1 MDTPVPAPA
10 TASPS
15 PHPFLLRVA
24 RLLLAKAERST
35 TQVPVRLALDRKAAA
50 ELHEAVDA
58 DEIQLLRM
66 QLDDLCATGWVALLL
81 EAPRAFASF
90 SDRKPRLELC
100 DFEALA
106 AWAGYTPQAQRWQQQ
121 WRAHLVA
128 HWAAHPQEAPIDSAA
143 VLDHLA
149 RSPLVSMEGLP
160 LEGATRSLS
169 TLSALCRSG
178 QVMALREAS
187 ARAFQGRSKV
197 LDHREELL
205 KLLGSTS
212 GQFVEAPIQLLLAPP
227 TDAAD
232 GGPGSF
238 KDVLFIENLVTFE
251 HMADVRA
258 VAWAESL
265 LVYAAGFRGSARRLR
280 SRAGCRLYL
289 RARAPE
295 ASLPAVE
302 SWLFESQEREQSD
315 LAVAPVYFFGD
326 LDHAG
331 MQILASLREVF
342 PQASAWRPGYAQ
354 LAGLLAAGGG
364 HSPDLAAKAQQMDP
378 GRTGC
383 AYADDE
389 LLPLL
394 RSQGR
399 FIDQEAFD
407 FGDVDG
413 SAFTTMGC
421 SCSTS
426 QGMLPETPPG
436 LN

>member
-1 MDTPVPAPA
+1 MDTPASSSIPALPA
-10 TASPS
+10 
-15 PHPFLLRVA
+15 PHPFLLHLA
-24 RLLLAKAERST
+24 RLLLAKAERSAA
-35 TQVPVRLALDRKAAA
+35 QGPVRLPLDRKAAP
-50 ELHEAVDA
+50 ELHDAVDA

-106 AWAGYTPQAQRWQQQ
+106 IWAGYTPQAQRWRQQ
-121 WRAHLVA
+121 WRAHLAA
-128 HWAAHPQEAPIDSAA
+128 HWAAHPQEAPVDPAT

-149 RSPLVSMEGLP
+149 RSPLVPLEGLP
-160 LEGATRSLS
+160 LEEATRSLS
-169 TLSALCRSG
+169 TLTALCLSG
-178 QVMALREAS
+178 QTIALREAS

-205 KLLGSTS
+205 RLLGSMS
-212 GQFVEAPIQLLLAPP
+212 GQFTEAPIQLLLAPP
-227 TDAAD
+227 SADTND
-232 GGPGSF
+232 GGASAF

-251 HMADVRA
+251 HMADARA
-258 VAWAESL
+258 PAWTGSL

-289 RARAPE
+289 RAPASA
-295 ASLPAVE
+295 ASLPAIE
-302 SWLFESQEREQSD
+302 SWLFEPLGDERNG
-315 LAVAPVYFFGD
+315 LPVAPVYFFGD

-342 PQASAWRPGYAQ
+342 PQASAWRPGYVQ
-354 LAGLLAAGGG
+354 LARLLATGAG
-364 HSPDLAAKAQQMDP
+364 HRPELAAKAQQTDP

-383 AYADDE
+383 AYADDG

-407 FGDVDG
+407 LNNVDG
-413 SAFTTMGC
+413 LGR
-421 SCSTS
+421 
-426 QGMLPETPPG
+426 
-436 LN
+436 

>member
-1 MDTPVPAPA
+1 MDTSVPAQA

-15 PHPFLLRVA
+15 PHPFLLRVG

-35 TQVPVRLALDRKAAA
+35 AQGSVRLALDRKAAA
-50 ELHEAVDA
+50 ELHDAVDA
-58 DEIQLLRM
+58 DEIQLLRR
-66 QLDDLCATGWVALLL
+66 QLDDLCATGWVTLLL
-81 EAPRAFASF
+81 DAPRAFASF

-121 WRAHLVA
+121 WRVHLMER
-128 HWAAHPQEAPIDSAA
+128 WAAHPHEAPVDPAA
-143 VLDHLA
+143 VLDHLT

-160 LEGATRSLS
+160 LEEATRSLS
-169 TLSALCRSG
+169 TLSTLCRSG

-205 KLLGSTS
+205 RLLGSAP

-227 TDAAD
+227 VDAAD
-232 GGPGSF
+232 GGAGAF

-251 HMADVRA
+251 HMADARA
-258 VAWAESL
+258 PAWAESL
-265 LVYAAGFRGSARRLR
+265 LVFAAGFRGSARRLR
-280 SRAGCRLYL
+280 TRAGCRLYL
-289 RARAPE
+289 RARASE
-295 ASLPAVE
+295 ATLPAIE
-302 SWLFESQEREQSD
+302 GWLFEPAGDVRGG
-315 LAVAPVYFFGD
+315 LAVTRVYFFGD

-342 PQASAWRPGYAQ
+342 PLASAWRPGYAQ
-354 LAGLLAAGGG
+354 LASLLAVGGG
-364 HSPDLAAKAQQMDP
+364 HPPELAAKAQQMDP

-383 AYADDE
+383 GYAVDE

-394 RSQGR
+394 RSLGR
-399 FIDQEAFD
+399 FIDQEAFNL
-407 FGDVDG
+407 GGVDG
-413 SAFTTMGC
+413 AAR
-421 SCSTS
+421 
-426 QGMLPETPPG
+426 
-436 LN
+436 

>member
-1 MDTPVPAPA
+1 MDTPESSSRPHP
-10 TASPS
+10 PS
-15 PHPFLLRVA
+15 PHPFLLRLA

-35 TQVPVRLALDRKAAA
+35 AEGPVRLPLDRKAAP
-50 ELHEAVDA
+50 ELHDAMDA
-58 DEIQLLRM
+58 DQIQLLRM
-66 QLDDLCATGWVALLL
+66 QLDDLCTTGWVALLL

-90 SDRKPRLELC
+90 SDRKPRLDLC
-100 DFEALA
+100 DFDALA
-106 AWAGYTPQAQRWQQQ
+106 AWAGYTPQAQRWRQQ
-121 WRAHLVA
+121 WRAHLAA
-128 HWAAHPQEAPIDSAA
+128 HWAANPLEAPADPAA

-149 RSPLVSMEGLP
+149 RSPLVPVEGLP
-160 LEGATRSLS
+160 VEEATRSLV
-169 TLSALCRSG
+169 TLTNLCGSG

-205 KLLGSTS
+205 KLLGATS
-212 GQFVEAPIQLLLAPP
+212 GQFTEAPIQLLLAPP
-227 TDAAD
+227 HWIPTVSSD
-232 GGPGSF
+232 GGGAAF

-251 HMADVRA
+251 HMADTRA
-258 VAWAESL
+258 SAWASSL

-289 RARAPE
+289 RAPALTT
-295 ASLPAVE
+295 SLPEIE
-302 SWLFESQEREQSD
+302 SWLFQPLEDERNG
-315 LAVAPVYFFGD
+315 APPVPVCFFGD

-342 PQASAWRPGYAQ
+342 PQAGAWRPGYKR
-354 LAGLLAAGGG
+354 LARLLAAGAG
-364 HSPDLAAKAQQMDP
+364 HPPEWAAKAQQTDP

-383 AYADDE
+383 AYADNE

-407 FGDVDG
+407 LNDVDG
-413 SAFTTMGC
+413 LGR
-421 SCSTS
+421 
-426 QGMLPETPPG
+426 
-436 LN
+436 